1 MPAAEQ
7 VIAIPLSYW
16 FAFIGAVTVLLVLDL
31 TVFHRHSKAP
41 TVRQS
46 AFWTAVWCSLALMFN
61 VGVWFIY
68 HQVSGGNRELATA
81 SALDF
86 LFGYVV
92 EWTLSMDN
100 VFMFAVI
107 FAYFAVPSKYQYR
120 VLFWGILA
128 AVIMRLVFVLL
139 GTELIKRYN
148 WILIL
153 FGLFLVYTGIKLMA
167 KGEEEEDPTNNW
179 FVRLCRRVFPIAA
192 GDHGESFFVRQA
204 GKLFITPLFLVL
216 LVVNFFDVVFAL
228 DSVPAIFGIT
238 DDAFIVFTS
247 NICAILGLRALYFL
261 LAGVMGMFRYLNV
274 GLSAIL
280 IFIGLKMIVKTAEHS
295 QHETWWPVP
304 EQAWLHWPLPDWASF
319 LIVIGLLVAAIL
331 ASVLH
336 GPAKH
341 HEAAPQDEPAGAP
354 VDASRAER

>member
-1 MPAAEQ
+1 MPAQ
-7 VIAIPLSYW
+7 PLVAIPLSYW
-16 FAFIGAVTVLLVLDL
+16 LAFIGAVTVLLVLDL
-31 TVFHRHSKAP
+31 TVFHRHAKAP

-46 AFWTAVWCSLALMFN
+46 ALWTAVWCGLALAFN
-61 VGVWFIY
+61 VGIYFIY
-68 HQVSGGNRELATA
+68 YQVTGGNSAVA
-81 SALDF
+81 KDSALDF

-107 FAYFAVPSKYQYR
+107 FVYFAVPNKYQYR

-128 AVIMRLVFVLL
+128 AVIMRLIFIVV
-139 GTELIKRYN
+139 GTELIERAN
-148 WILIL
+148 WILVL
-153 FGLFLVYTGIKLMA
+153 FGLFLVYTGIKLLA

-179 FVRLCRRVFPIAA
+179 FVRLCRRALPIAS
-192 GDHGESFFVRQA
+192 GDHGDRFFVRQA
-204 GKLFITPLFLVL
+204 GKLLITPLFLVL

-238 DDAFIVFTS
+238 KDAFIVFTS

-261 LAGVMGMFRYLNV
+261 LAGVMDMFRYLNV

-280 IFIGLKMIVKTAEHS
+280 IFIGLKMIVKTTEEL
-295 QHETWWPVP
+295 QHEAWWPAP
-304 EQAWLHWPLPDWASF
+304 GQEWLHWPLPDWASF
-319 LIVIGLLVAAIL
+319 LIVIGLLGAAIL

-336 GPAKH
+336 GPEKKEHVEQKA
-341 HEAAPQDEPAGAP
+341 
-354 VDASRAER
+354 